1 MPAPKIVIDLVERF
15 TTHRDAYMS
24 SEYNE
29 TQVRRE
35 FIDPL
40 FKALGWDMDN
50 EQGNAEQW
58 KEVIHEDAIKI
69 GGFTKAPDY
78 SFRLGGRRLF
88 FLEAKKPAVNIK
100 DDPGPAFQLRR
111 YAWTAK
117 LPISILTDFEEFVVY
132 DTRIQPVITD
142 KSSKARILAIRYE
155 EYIDR
160 WDEIASIFSPEAI
173 RKGAFDKYVE
183 SATQKRGTAT
193 VDDAF
198 LAEIEDWREQLARN
212 IALRNSGVTQREL
225 NFAVQCII
233 DRIVFLRI
241 CEDRGIEDYG
251 RLQALLNGSDSYA
264 RLRELFYSADERYNS
279 GLFHFHKEKDREG
292 APDELTPRLQIDD
305 KVLKDIFKRLYYP
318 DCPYEFSVLPT
329 EILGQVY
336 ERFLGSVIR
345 LTAGGHAKVEQKPDV
360 RKAGGVYYT
369 PTYIVDYIVKHTVGK
384 LLEGKTPQEVAGV
397 TDAWRPSANRHPLAV
412 LDPACGSGSFLLG
425 AYQCLLDWHLE
436 QYSKD
441 LDKWS
446 KGKEPKLFRDHRG
459 VWRLTTVERKRIL
472 LTNIFGVDIDAQAV
486 EVTKLSLL
494 LKVLEGENAETM
506 RKQLAIFNERALPDL
521 GANIKCGNSLIGP
534 DFYAG
539 RQEGLFDEE
548 EMHRVN
554 AFDWSAEFA
563 EIMKRGGFDAVIG
576 NPPYIRIQT
585 MKEWA
590 PTEVEY
596 YKQHYRSAS
605 VGNYD
610 IYVVF
615 AERGLGLLAKPG
627 RLGFILPHKFFNS
640 QYGEPLRQIIAN
652 GKHLAQVLHF
662 GDQQVFRGAT
672 TYTCLIFLDSAGID
686 GCVFIRVDDLHAWLL
701 GGSVEEGVVN
711 ATNIT
716 RADWNFVI
724 GKGIDLFDKLS
735 KMTPKLRDVVTGMFV
750 GQQTSADTVY
760 LFKESKPR
768 KKGTITVFSAELEEW
783 VDIENTILN
792 HVVRSGSIHRFSAV
806 PTALILFPYKVKDRS
821 ARLYSEE
828 EMKTSFP
835 MAWNYL
841 QRNRPLLEKRE
852 KGRFKDSQWYR
863 FGRTQNLGMWE
874 QPKLMIPYM
883 ITELSAYLDR
893 DDNYYFINVTTG
905 GYGITSDEK
914 KGSLEYLCGL
924 LNSRLLDFYFKR
936 ITTTFHGGY
945 FAANKQFIELLPIH
959 PIDFTNASDS
969 SHHNKMVSLVQRM
982 LDLQKRLAIAR
993 MDHERKLLERQI
1005 AETDAEINQL
1015 AYKLYDLTDEEIA
1028 IVEEA
1033 TKTD

>member
-1 MPAPKIVIDLVERF
+1 MPAPRTVIDLVERF
-15 TTHRDAYMS
+15 TTHRDAYVS

-117 LPISILTDFEEFVVY
+117 LPISILTDFEEFIVY

-155 EYIDR
+155 EYADR

-183 SATQKRGTAT
+183 SATHKRGTAT

-251 RLQALLNGSDSYA
+251 RLQALLNGADVYA

-369 PTYIVDYIVKHTVGK
+369 PTYIVDYIVKHTVGR
-384 LLEGKTPQEVAGV
+384 LLEGRTPQEVAGV
-397 TDAWRPSANRHPLAV
+397 TDAWRPSANRHPIAI

-441 LDKWS
+441 LDRWS
-446 KGKEPKLFRDHRG
+446 KGKEPRLFRDHRG

-494 LKVLEGENAETM
+494 LRVLEGENAETM

-548 EMHRVN
+548 EMYRVN
-554 AFDWSAEFA
+554 AFDWNAEFA

-576 NPPYIRIQT
+576 NPPYGALLNKEESEYLRSKFETCSKDLDTYSLFMEQSVHLATPGGRTAMIVPTGWYSGPKFGPLRRHMAMQTDPKSFVNLPYDVFAAWVDTTVFVAEKRSRPTGWPRSEVCEVKLRIFPKRHSIQSAT
-585 MKEWA
+585 EMDA
-590 PTEVEY
+590 PTQSGELSMWFAGGSDEY
-596 YKQHYRSAS
+596 LTYADSAS
-605 VGNYD
+605 TRLIQKIQKNGKPLSE
-610 IYVVF
+610 F
-615 AERGLGLLAKPG
+615 ADVQRGVTPFNLTASRTHATSRPAFGGTVRRYLFDRGPQSFIRFDDTLAEPKPERYFQGPRLLLRELISRKFQ
-627 RLGFILPHKFFNS
+627 LQSVKVEEDFVTNKSMQSILPIS
-640 QYGEPLRQIIAN
+640 
-652 GKHLAQVLHF
+652 
-662 GDQQVFRGAT
+662 
-672 TYTCLIFLDSAGID
+672 D
-686 GCVFIRVDDLHAWLL
+686 GPDLNYLL
-701 GGSVEEGVVN
+701 G
-711 ATNIT
+711 
-716 RADWNFVI
+716 VI
-724 GKGIDLFDKLS
+724 
-735 KMTPKLRDVVTGMFV
+735 
-750 GQQTSADTVY
+750 
-760 LFKESKPR
+760 
-768 KKGTITVFSAELEEW
+768 
-783 VDIENTILN
+783 
-792 HVVRSGSIHRFSAV
+792 
-806 PTALILFPYKVKDRS
+806 
-821 ARLYSEE
+821 
-828 EMKTSFP
+828 
-835 MAWNYL
+835 
-841 QRNRPLLEKRE
+841 
-852 KGRFKDSQWYR
+852 
-863 FGRTQNLGMWE
+863 
-874 QPKLMIPYM
+874 
-883 ITELSAYLDR
+883 
-893 DDNYYFINVTTG
+893 
-905 GYGITSDEK
+905 
-914 KGSLEYLCGL
+914 
-924 LNSRLLDFYFKR
+924 NSRLMSWYLLHRSNIAQRDDFPKIVLKETR
-936 ITTTFHGGY
+936 S
-945 FAANKQFIELLPIH
+945 LPV
-959 PIDFTNASDS
+959 PLVNMTAPSENAMYD
-969 SHHNKMVSLVQRM
+969 KMLSLVQRILGLHKTLIM
-982 LDLQKRLAIAR
+982 ATTEQKKIMIGRQIIST
-993 MDHERKLLERQI
+993 DHEIDRLVYE
-1005 AETDAEINQL
+1005 
-1015 AYKLYDLTDEEIA
+1015 LYDLTEEEIR